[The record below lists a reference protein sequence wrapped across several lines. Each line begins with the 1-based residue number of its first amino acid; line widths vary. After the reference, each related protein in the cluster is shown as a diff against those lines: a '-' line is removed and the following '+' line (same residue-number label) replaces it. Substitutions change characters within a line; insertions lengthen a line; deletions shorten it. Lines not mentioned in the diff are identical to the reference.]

1 MGWQKKFRPNCSLL
15 RGTSFRGVTFGVLDV
30 NNPKGTNR
38 ASFLRNSA
46 AEQSSPAL
54 RPESIS
60 HLDPSPQVSTP
71 TGIPPHIHQAKLT
84 KSCLELCKLTLTEV
98 EKMSSHVKKAVCDAF
113 KANASK
119 NGILTMQ
126 TLAEM
131 LTVHHNQ
138 IETLITTRLT
148 ALHQTAIP
156 AKALVLVNQGL
167 HDDFELAHGVTR

>member
-1 MGWQKKFRPNCSLL
+1 MILRVPGHPFSGILLLNNPALL
-15 RGTSFRGVTFGVLDV
+15 RDLKVLDTIDP
-30 NNPKGTNR
+30 NPE
-38 ASFLRNSA
+38 L
-46 AEQSSPAL
+46 
-54 RPESIS
+54 
-60 HLDPSPQVSTP
+60 STP